1 MVNIAGGCCLND
13 IYGLKC
19 CIMYVKVEFCIAG
32 GPRMAEKPMY
42 FDTVKELIMYTSDLY
57 KNDVAFRVKVKPGK
71 TPEYKDYTYKD
82 FIENV
87 NAVGTAYYDSGFKG
101 GRIAIIGRNQYNWV
115 VAHMACLFG
124 GIVSV
129 PIDKELP
136 IGEMED
142 SLIRAEVDA
151 VVFDVKNKEF
161 IEQIRANGRT
171 GIREF
176 ICMNEKSDEYRSI
189 DDLIESGR
197 ALIAGGRTDFIDY
210 KPAGE
215 SMAIL
220 LFTSGTTS
228 KSKAVMLSNK
238 GIACNVADLLV
249 FEVFDEHS
257 TNIAFLPFHH
267 ILGSTGLLFA
277 IADGMRTVF
286 SDGIRYI
293 KQNLTEYGVTFFLG
307 VPALIDKMYESV
319 EKGVE
324 KQGKTKTVE
333 RAKKLANFLLFFHID
348 IRRKLFKD
356 IIAQMGGQLK
366 YIISGGAPLS
376 PAVSKGFTD
385 LGIEIYQGYGLT
397 ETSPVLAAEN
407 KGHIRAGSIGRPL
420 PAVQVEFKDK
430 DEDGMGELCAKAP
443 NVMIGYYNNE
453 ELTKEVIVDGW
464 FHTGDLGYMD
474 KDGYI
479 FLTGR
484 KKDMIVLKNGKKA
497 FPEEIE
503 ILLNKIPGVLDSF
516 VFGEPIDG
524 DWTDLRI
531 AVQIQYSKK
540 DLTDL
545 HGELSDDKIR
555 DIIWEQ
561 IKEINQ
567 TIPHYKRVTD
577 LYLTE
582 EPFIKTTS
590 LKIKRKEQLARV
602 LDQK

>member
-1 MVNIAGGCCLND
+1 MEQP
-13 IYGLKC
+13 K
-19 CIMYVKVEFCIAG
+19 
-32 GPRMAEKPMY
+32 Y
-42 FDTVKELIMYTSDLY
+42 FDTIKELILDTSASY
-57 KNDVAFRVKVKPGK
+57 KDDVAFRVKTKAGK
-71 TPEYKDYTYKD
+71 NPEYKDYTYSD
-82 FIENV
+82 FIENI
-87 NAVGTAYYDSGFKG
+87 NAVGTAFYESGFKG
-101 GRIAIIGRNQYNWV
+101 GRIAMIGRNQYYWV
-115 VAHMACLFG
+115 VPHLACLFG

-136 IGEMED
+136 LGEMED
-142 SLIRAEVDA
+142 SLVRAEVDA
-151 VVFDVKNKEF
+151 VVFDVKYK
-161 IEQIRANGRT
+161 EQIERIKADGKT
-171 GIREF
+171 KIREF
-176 ICMNEKSDEYRSI
+176 ICMNEKSEDYRCVE
-189 DDLIESGR
+189 DLIASGR
-197 ALIAGGRTDFIDY
+197 ELIGAGKRDFIDY
-210 KPAGE
+210 MPKGE
-215 SMAIL
+215 DMAIL

-319 EKGVE
+319 EKGIE

-407 KGHIRAGSIGRPL
+407 KGHIKAGSIGRPL

-443 NVMIGYYNNE
+443 NVMIGYYKNE
-453 ELTKEVIVDGW
+453 ELTNEVIKDGW

-516 VFGEPIDG
+516 VFGEPING

-531 AVQIQYSKK
+531 AVQIQYSMKE
-540 DLTDL
+540 LSEI
-545 HGELSDDKIR
+545 HGELTSEKVR
-555 DIIWEQ
+555 EVIWEQ

-602 LDQK
+602 MKENGIS

>member
-1 MVNIAGGCCLND
+1 METPVYYDSI
-13 IYGLKC
+13 
-19 CIMYVKVEFCIAG
+19 
-32 GPRMAEKPMY
+32 
-42 FDTVKELIMYTSDLY
+42 KELITATSTQY
-57 KNDVAFRVKVKPGK
+57 KDDIAFRVKIKPGK
-71 TPEYKDYTYKD
+71 EPEYKDYTYAD

-87 NAVGTAYYDSGFKG
+87 NAVGASFYNRGFKG
-101 GRIAIIGRNQYNWV
+101 GRIAIIGRNQYYWV

-142 SLIRAEVDA
+142 SLVRAEVDA
-151 VVFDVKNKEF
+151 VVFDVKNKEQ
-161 IEQIRANGRT
+161 IEQIKANGRT
-171 GIREF
+171 KIREF
-176 ICMNEKSDEYRSI
+176 ICMNEKSEDFICVE
-189 DDLIESGR
+189 DLITEGR
-197 ALIAGGRTDFIDY
+197 GLSAVVKQEFIDF
-210 KPAGE
+210 KPSPE

-257 TNIAFLPFHH
+257 TNICFLPFHH

-277 IADGMRTVF
+277 LADGMRNVF

-293 KQNLTEYGVTFFLG
+293 KQNLSEYGVTFFLG
-307 VPALIDKMYESV
+307 VPALIDKMYETV
-319 EKGVE
+319 EKGIE

-333 RAKKLANFLLFFHID
+333 RAKKLAKFLLFFHID
-348 IRRKLFKD
+348 IRRKLFKE

-420 PAVQVEFKDK
+420 PAVQVEFRDK

-443 NVMIGYYNNE
+443 NVMLGYYNNE
-453 ELTKEVIVDGW
+453 ELTNEVIEDGW

-503 ILLNKIPGVLDSF
+503 ILLNKIPGVMDSF

-531 AVQIQYSKK
+531 AVQVQYSAKEIK
-540 DLTDL
+540 
-545 HGELSDDKIR
+545 ELYGADTQ
-555 DIIWEQ
+555 EQ
-561 IKEINQ
+561 IHDALWKKIKEVNQ

-590 LKIKRKEQLARV
+590 LKIKRKEQIKRV
-602 LDQK
+602 LDIN

>member
-1 MVNIAGGCCLND
+1 MEEPKYYDSI
-13 IYGLKC
+13 
-19 CIMYVKVEFCIAG
+19 
-32 GPRMAEKPMY
+32 
-42 FDTVKELIMYTSDLY
+42 KELITATSTIY
-57 KNDVAFRVKVKPGK
+57 KNDTAFRVKVKPGK
-71 TPEYKDYTYKD
+71 EPEYKDYTYAD
-82 FIENV
+82 FMENV
-87 NAVGTAYYDSGFKG
+87 NALGASYYSRGFKG
-101 GRIAIIGRNQYNWV
+101 GRIAIIGRNQYYWV
-115 VAHMACLFG
+115 TAHMACLFG

-136 IGEMED
+136 LGEMED

-151 VVFDVKNKEF
+151 VVFDVKNKEQ
-161 IEQIRANGRT
+161 IDQIRANGRT
-171 GIREF
+171 RIREY
-176 ICMNEKSDEYRSI
+176 ICMNDHLEGCLNVEDLIVEGRTLSDEI
-189 DDLIESGR
+189 KQE
-197 ALIAGGRTDFIDY
+197 FIDF
-210 KPAGE
+210 KPAPE

-228 KSKAVMLSNK
+228 KSKAVMLSNR

-257 TNIAFLPFHH
+257 TNICFLPFHH

-277 IADGMRTVF
+277 LADGMRNVF

-293 KQNLTEYGVTFFLG
+293 KQNLSEYGVTFFLG
-307 VPALIDKMYESV
+307 VPALIDKMYETV

-333 RAKKLANFLLFFHID
+333 RAKKLARFLLFFGID
-348 IRRKLFKD
+348 IRRKLFKE
-356 IIAQMGGQLK
+356 IIGQMGGQLK

-376 PAVSKGFTD
+376 ARVSQGFTD

-420 PAVQVEFKDK
+420 PAVKIEFMDK

-443 NVMIGYYNNE
+443 NVMLGYYNNE
-453 ELTKEVIVDGW
+453 ELTKDVIRDGW

-503 ILLNKIPGVLDSF
+503 LLMNKIPGVADSF

-531 AVQIQYSKK
+531 ALQVQYSAKEIEEVYGV
-540 DLTDL
+540 DTPDR
-545 HGELSDDKIR
+545 IR
-555 DIIWEQ
+555 DVLWEK
-561 IKEINQ
+561 IKEVNQ

-590 LKIKRKEQLARV
+590 LKIKRKAQLKRV
-602 LDQK
+602 LGE

>member
-1 MVNIAGGCCLND
+1 MS
-13 IYGLKC
+13 
-19 CIMYVKVEFCIAG
+19 
-32 GPRMAEKPMY
+32 EKALAPVY
-42 FDTVKELIMYTSDLY
+42 YDSIKEIISASADKY
-57 KNDVAFRVKVKPGK
+57 KNDVAFRVKTKQGK
-71 TPEYKDYTYKD
+71 DPEYKDYTYAD

-87 NAVGTAYYDSGFKG
+87 NACGTALYESGFKG
-101 GRIAIIGRNQYNWV
+101 GRIAIIGRNQYHWV

-136 IGEMED
+136 LGEMED
-142 SLIRAEVDA
+142 SLIRAEADA
-151 VVFDVKNKEF
+151 VVFDVKNKEQ
-161 IEQIRANGRT
+161 IEQIKANGRT
-171 GIREF
+171 KIREF
-176 ICMNEKSDEYRSI
+176 ILMNEKSDEYRCVE
-189 DDLIESGR
+189 DLIASGR
-197 ALIAGGRTDFIDY
+197 KLVADGKREFIDF
-210 KPAGE
+210 KPAPE

-267 ILGSTGLLFA
+267 ILGSTGMLFVL
-277 IADGMRTVF
+277 ADGMRTVF

-307 VPALIDKMYESV
+307 VPALIDKMYETV
-319 EKGVE
+319 VKGIE

-333 RAKKLANFLLFFHID
+333 NAKKLAKFLLFFHID
-348 IRRKLFKD
+348 IRRKLFKE

-376 PAVSKGFTD
+376 PEVAQGFTD

-443 NVMIGYYNNE
+443 NVMLGYYKNE
-453 ELTKEVIVDGW
+453 ELTNEVIVDGW

-503 ILLNKIPGVLDSF
+503 ILLNKIPGVMDSF

-531 AVQIQYSKK
+531 AVQIQYSAKEIA
-540 DLTDL
+540 
-545 HGELSDDKIR
+545 ELYKVETPDEIR
-555 DIIWEQ
+555 DVIWEK
-561 IKEINQ
+561 IKDVNQ

-590 LKIKRKEQLARV
+590 LKIKRKEQIKKV
-602 LDQK
+602 LDI

>member
-1 MVNIAGGCCLND
+1 MS
-13 IYGLKC
+13 
-19 CIMYVKVEFCIAG
+19 
-32 GPRMAEKPMY
+32 EKALAPVY
-42 FDTVKELIMYTSDLY
+42 YDSIKEIISASADKY
-57 KNDVAFRVKVKPGK
+57 KNDVAFRVKTKQGK
-71 TPEYKDYTYKD
+71 DPEYKDYTYAD

-87 NAVGTAYYDSGFKG
+87 NACGTALYESGFKG
-101 GRIAIIGRNQYNWV
+101 GRIAIIGRNQYHWV

-136 IGEMED
+136 LGEMED
-142 SLIRAEVDA
+142 SLIRAEADA
-151 VVFDVKNKEF
+151 VVFDVKNKEQ
-161 IEQIRANGRT
+161 IEQIKANGRT
-171 GIREF
+171 KIREF
-176 ICMNEKSDEYRSI
+176 ILMNEKSDEYRCVE
-189 DDLIESGR
+189 DLIASGR
-197 ALIAGGRTDFIDY
+197 KLVADGKREFIDF
-210 KPAGE
+210 KPAPE

-238 GIACNVADLLV
+238 GIACNVADLLA

-267 ILGSTGLLFA
+267 ILGSTGMLFVL
-277 IADGMRTVF
+277 ADGMRTVF

-307 VPALIDKMYESV
+307 VPALIDKMYETV
-319 EKGVE
+319 VKGID

-333 RAKKLANFLLFFHID
+333 NAKKLAKFLLFFHID
-348 IRRKLFKD
+348 IRRKLFKE

-376 PAVSKGFTD
+376 PEVAQGFTD

-443 NVMIGYYNNE
+443 NVMLGYYKNE
-453 ELTKEVIVDGW
+453 ELTNEVIVDGW

-503 ILLNKIPGVLDSF
+503 ILLNKIPGVMDSF

-531 AVQIQYSKK
+531 AVQIQYSAKEIA
-540 DLTDL
+540 
-545 HGELSDDKIR
+545 ELYKVETPDEIR
-555 DIIWEQ
+555 DVIWEK
-561 IKEINQ
+561 IKDVNQ

-590 LKIKRKEQLARV
+590 LKIKRKEQIKKV
-602 LDQK
+602 LDI

>member
-1 MVNIAGGCCLND
+1 MEEPRY
-13 IYGLKC
+13 YG
-19 CIMYVKVEFCIAG
+19 
-32 GPRMAEKPMY
+32 
-42 FDTVKELIMYTSDLY
+42 TVKELITATSEIY
-57 KNDVAFRVKVKPGK
+57 KDDVAFRVKIKQGK
-71 TPEYKDYTYKD
+71 DPEYIDHTYKD

-87 NAVGTAYYDSGFKG
+87 NSLGANLYDSGFKG
-101 GRIAIIGRNQYNWV
+101 GRIAIIGRNQYYWV
-115 VAHMACLFG
+115 VTHLACLFG

-136 IGEMED
+136 LGEMED
-142 SLIRAEVDA
+142 SLIRAGVDA
-151 VVFDVKNKEF
+151 VVFDVKNKEQ
-161 IEQIRANGRT
+161 IEQIKANGKT
-171 GIREF
+171 NIREF
-176 ICMNEKSDEYRSI
+176 ICMNDKSDEYRC
-189 DDLIESGR
+189 IEDMVAAGR
-197 ALIAGGRTDFIDY
+197 ELPESVRQEFIDFM
-210 KPAGE
+210 PSPEA
-215 SMAIL
+215 MAIL

-228 KSKAVMLSNK
+228 KSKAVMLSNR
-238 GIACNVADLLV
+238 GLACNVSDLLV

-267 ILGSTGLLFA
+267 ILGSTGMLFA
-277 IADGMRTVF
+277 LADGMRTVF

-307 VPALIDKMYESV
+307 VPALIDKMYETV
-319 EKGVE
+319 EKGIE
-324 KQGKTKTVE
+324 KQGKTATVE
-333 RAKKLANFLLFFHID
+333 RAKKLANFLLKFGID
-348 IRRKLFKD
+348 IRRKLFKE

-376 PAVSKGFTD
+376 PAVAKGFTD

-420 PAVQVEFKDK
+420 PSVQVEFRDK

-443 NVMIGYYNNE
+443 NVMIGYYEND
-453 ELTKEVIVDGW
+453 ELTAEVLEDGW

-503 ILLNKIPGVLDSF
+503 ILINKIPEVVDSF

-531 AVQIQYSKK
+531 AVQVQYSSKEIQAVHG
-540 DLTDL
+540 DLTEDQ
-545 HGELSDDKIR
+545 IR
-555 DIIWEQ
+555 DLIWEK
-561 IKEINQ
+561 IKDVNQ

-590 LKIKRKEQLARV
+590 LKIKRKEQIKKV
-602 LDQK
+602 LDV

>member
-1 MVNIAGGCCLND
+1 METPVYYDSI
-13 IYGLKC
+13 
-19 CIMYVKVEFCIAG
+19 
-32 GPRMAEKPMY
+32 
-42 FDTVKELIMYTSDLY
+42 KELITATSTQY
-57 KNDVAFRVKVKPGK
+57 KDDIAFRVKIKPGK
-71 TPEYKDYTYKD
+71 EPEYKDYTYAD

-87 NAVGTAYYDSGFKG
+87 NAVGASFYNRGFKG
-101 GRIAIIGRNQYNWV
+101 GRIAIIGRNQYYWV

-142 SLIRAEVDA
+142 SLVRAEVDA
-151 VVFDVKNKEF
+151 VVFDVKNKEQ
-161 IEQIRANGRT
+161 IEQIKANGRT
-171 GIREF
+171 KIREF
-176 ICMNEKSDEYRSI
+176 ICMNEKSEDFICVE
-189 DDLIESGR
+189 DLITEGR
-197 ALIAGGRTDFIDY
+197 GLSAVVKQEFIDF
-210 KPAGE
+210 KPSPE

-257 TNIAFLPFHH
+257 TNICFLPFHH

-277 IADGMRTVF
+277 LADGMRNVF

-293 KQNLTEYGVTFFLG
+293 KQNLSEYGVTFFLG
-307 VPALIDKMYESV
+307 VPALIDKMYETV
-319 EKGVE
+319 EKGIE

-333 RAKKLANFLLFFHID
+333 RAKKLAKFLLFFHID
-348 IRRKLFKD
+348 IRRKLFKE

-420 PAVQVEFKDK
+420 PAVQVEFRDK

-453 ELTKEVIVDGW
+453 ELTNEVIEDGW

-503 ILLNKIPGVLDSF
+503 ILLNKIPGVMDSF

-531 AVQIQYSKK
+531 AVQVQYSAKEIK
-540 DLTDL
+540 
-545 HGELSDDKIR
+545 ELYGADTQ
-555 DIIWEQ
+555 EQ
-561 IKEINQ
+561 IHDALWEKIKEVNQ

-590 LKIKRKEQLARV
+590 LKIKRKEQIKRV
-602 LDQK
+602 LDIN

>member
-1 MVNIAGGCCLND
+1 METPVYYDSI
-13 IYGLKC
+13 
-19 CIMYVKVEFCIAG
+19 
-32 GPRMAEKPMY
+32 
-42 FDTVKELIMYTSDLY
+42 KELITATSTQY
-57 KNDVAFRVKVKPGK
+57 KDDIAFRVKIKPGK
-71 TPEYKDYTYKD
+71 EPEYKDYTYAG

-87 NAVGTAYYDSGFKG
+87 NAVGASYYNRGFKG
-101 GRIAIIGRNQYNWV
+101 GRIAIIGRNQYYWV

-142 SLIRAEVDA
+142 SLVRAEVDA
-151 VVFDVKNKEF
+151 VVFDVKNKEQ
-161 IEQIRANGRT
+161 IEQIKANGRT
-171 GIREF
+171 KIREF
-176 ICMNEKSDEYRSI
+176 ICMNEKSEDFICVE
-189 DDLIESGR
+189 DLITEGR
-197 ALIAGGRTDFIDY
+197 GLSAVVKQEFIDF
-210 KPAGE
+210 KPSPE

-257 TNIAFLPFHH
+257 TNICFLPFHH

-277 IADGMRTVF
+277 LADGMRNVF

-293 KQNLTEYGVTFFLG
+293 KQNLSEYGVTFFLG
-307 VPALIDKMYESV
+307 VPALIDKMYETV
-319 EKGVE
+319 EKGIE

-333 RAKKLANFLLFFHID
+333 RAKKLAKFLLFFHID
-348 IRRKLFKD
+348 IRRKLFKE

-420 PAVQVEFKDK
+420 PAVQVEFRDK

-443 NVMIGYYNNE
+443 NVMLGYYNNE
-453 ELTKEVIVDGW
+453 ELTNEVIEDGW

-503 ILLNKIPGVLDSF
+503 ILLNKIPGVIDSF

-531 AVQIQYSKK
+531 AVQVQYSAKEIK
-540 DLTDL
+540 
-545 HGELSDDKIR
+545 ELYGADTQ
-555 DIIWEQ
+555 EQ
-561 IKEINQ
+561 IHDALWEKIKEVNQ

-590 LKIKRKEQLARV
+590 LKIKRKEQIKRV
-602 LDQK
+602 LVIN

>member
-1 MVNIAGGCCLND
+1 
-13 IYGLKC
+13 
-19 CIMYVKVEFCIAG
+19 
-32 GPRMAEKPMY
+32 MAQDKSI
-42 FDTVKELIMYTSDLY
+42 KEIISASADMY
-57 KNDVAFRVKVKPGK
+57 KNDVAFRVKTKQGK
-71 TPEYKDYTYKD
+71 EPEYKDYTYAD

-87 NAVGTAYYDSGFKG
+87 NACGTALYESGFKG
-101 GRIAIIGRNQYNWV
+101 GRIAIIGRNQYHWV

-136 IGEMED
+136 LGEMED
-142 SLIRAEVDA
+142 SLVRAEVDA
-151 VVFDVKNKEF
+151 VVFDVKNKEQ
-161 IEQIRANGRT
+161 IEQIKANGRT
-171 GIREF
+171 KIREF
-176 ICMNEKSDEYRSI
+176 IQMNDSSEEYRTVE
-189 DDLIESGR
+189 DLIATGRELAASGKR
-197 ALIAGGRTDFIDY
+197 EFIDFT
-210 KPAGE
+210 PSPD

-238 GIACNVADLLV
+238 GIACNVEDLLE

-307 VPALIDKMYESV
+307 VPALIDKMYETV
-319 EKGVE
+319 VRGIE

-333 RAKKLANFLLFFHID
+333 NAKKLARFLLFFHID
-348 IRRKLFKD
+348 IRRKLFKE

-376 PAVSKGFTD
+376 PEVAQGFTD

-420 PAVQVEFKDK
+420 PSVQVEFKDK

-443 NVMIGYYNNE
+443 NVMIGYYKNQ
-453 ELTKEVIVDGW
+453 ELTDEVIVDGW

-531 AVQIQYSKK
+531 AVQIQYSKNEIA
-540 DLTDL
+540 
-545 HGELSDDKIR
+545 ELYKAETEDEIR
-555 DIIWEQ
+555 DVIWEK
-561 IKEINQ
+561 IKDVNQ

-590 LKIKRKEQLARV
+590 LKIKRKEQIKKV
-602 LDQK
+602 LDI

>member
-1 MVNIAGGCCLND
+1 MEEAKYYDSI
-13 IYGLKC
+13 
-19 CIMYVKVEFCIAG
+19 
-32 GPRMAEKPMY
+32 
-42 FDTVKELIMYTSDLY
+42 KELITATSARY
-57 KNDVAFRVKVKPGK
+57 KDDIAFRVKIKPGK
-71 TPEYKDYTYKD
+71 EPEYKDYTYAD
-82 FIENV
+82 FMENV
-87 NAVGTAYYDSGFKG
+87 NALGASYYSRGFKG
-101 GRIAIIGRNQYNWV
+101 GRIAVVGRNQYYWV

-136 IGEMED
+136 LGEMED
-142 SLIRAEVDA
+142 SLVRAGVDA
-151 VVFDVKNKEF
+151 VVFDVKNKEQ
-161 IEQIRANGRT
+161 IDQIRANGRT
-171 GIREF
+171 NIREY
-176 ICMNEKSDEYRSI
+176 ICMNDRPEGCLNVE
-189 DDLIESGR
+189 DLIEEGR
-197 ALIAGGRTDFIDY
+197 ALDAQVKEEFISF
-210 KPAGE
+210 KPAPE

-228 KSKAVMLSNK
+228 KSKAVMLSNR
-238 GIACNVADLLV
+238 GVAVNVSDLLV

-257 TNIAFLPFHH
+257 TNICFLPFHH

-277 IADGMRTVF
+277 LADGMRNVF

-307 VPALIDKMYESV
+307 VPALIDKMYETV
-319 EKGVE
+319 ERGIE

-333 RAKKLANFLLFFHID
+333 RAKKLAKFLLFFHID
-348 IRRKLFKD
+348 IRRKLFKE
-356 IIAQMGGQLK
+356 IIGQMGGQLK

-376 PAVSKGFTD
+376 ARVSKGFTD

-420 PAVQVEFKDK
+420 PSVKIEFLDK

-443 NVMIGYYNNE
+443 NVMIGYYNND
-453 ELTKEVIVDGW
+453 ELTAEVLRDGW

-474 KDGYI
+474 SDGYI

-503 ILLNKIPGVLDSF
+503 ILLNKIPGVADSF
-516 VFGEPIDG
+516 VFGEPING

-531 AVQIQYSKK
+531 AVQIQY
-540 DLTDL
+540 TDK
-545 HGELSDDKIR
+545 EIR
-555 DIIWEQ
+555 EIYGDVAPEALRDTIWEQ
-561 IKEINQ
+561 IKQINQ

-577 LYLTE
+577 LYLTQ

-602 LDQK
+602 LEGNDSSVSGKGGIKE

>member
-1 MVNIAGGCCLND
+1 METPKYYDSI
-13 IYGLKC
+13 
-19 CIMYVKVEFCIAG
+19 
-32 GPRMAEKPMY
+32 
-42 FDTVKELIMYTSDLY
+42 KELITATSAQY
-57 KNDVAFRVKVKPGK
+57 KDDIAFRVKIKPGK
-71 TPEYKDYTYKD
+71 EPEYKDYTYAD

-87 NAVGTAYYDSGFKG
+87 NAVGASYYNRGFKG
-101 GRIAIIGRNQYNWV
+101 GRIAIIGRNQYYWV
-115 VAHMACLFG
+115 VAHLACLFG

-136 IGEMED
+136 VGEMED
-142 SLIRAEVDA
+142 SLVRAEVDA
-151 VVFDVKNKEF
+151 VVFDVKNKEQ
-161 IEQIRANGRT
+161 IEQIKANGRT
-171 GIREF
+171 KIREF
-176 ICMNEKSDEYRSI
+176 ICMNEKSEDYVCVE
-189 DDLIESGR
+189 DLVAEGR
-197 ALIAGGRTDFIDY
+197 ELPSEVKQEFIDF
-210 KPAGE
+210 KPTPE

-257 TNIAFLPFHH
+257 TNICFLPFHH

-277 IADGMRTVF
+277 LADGMRNVF

-307 VPALIDKMYESV
+307 VPALIDKMYETV
-319 EKGVE
+319 EKGIE

-333 RAKKLANFLLFFHID
+333 SAKKLANFLLKFHID

-356 IIAQMGGQLK
+356 VITQMGGQLK

-420 PAVQVEFKDK
+420 PAVQVEFRDK

-443 NVMIGYYNNE
+443 NVMLGYYNND
-453 ELTKEVIVDGW
+453 ELTKEVIEDGW

-503 ILLNKIPGVLDSF
+503 ILLNKIPGVMDSF

-531 AVQIQYSKK
+531 AVQVQYSAKEIE
-540 DLTDL
+540 
-545 HGELSDDKIR
+545 ELYGVNTPEGIR
-555 DIIWEQ
+555 DSIWEK
-561 IKEINQ
+561 IKEVNQ

-582 EPFIKTTS
+582 EPFIKTSS
-590 LKIKRKEQLARV
+590 LKIKRKEQLAKV
-602 LDQK
+602 LEKTT

>member
-1 MVNIAGGCCLND
+1 MEEPKYYDSI
-13 IYGLKC
+13 
-19 CIMYVKVEFCIAG
+19 
-32 GPRMAEKPMY
+32 
-42 FDTVKELIMYTSDLY
+42 KELITATSTIY
-57 KNDVAFRVKVKPGK
+57 KNDTAFRVKVKPGK
-71 TPEYKDYTYKD
+71 EPEYKDYTYAD
-82 FIENV
+82 FMENV
-87 NAVGTAYYDSGFKG
+87 NALGASYYSRGFKG
-101 GRIAIIGRNQYNWV
+101 GRIAIIGRNQYYWV
-115 VAHMACLFG
+115 TAHMACLFG

-136 IGEMED
+136 LGEMED

-151 VVFDVKNKEF
+151 VVFDVKNKEQ
-161 IEQIRANGRT
+161 IDQIRANGRT
-171 GIREF
+171 RIREY
-176 ICMNEKSDEYRSI
+176 ICMNDHLEGCLNVEDLIVEGRTLSDEI
-189 DDLIESGR
+189 KQE
-197 ALIAGGRTDFIDY
+197 FIDF
-210 KPAGE
+210 KPAPE

-228 KSKAVMLSNK
+228 KSKAVMLSNR

-257 TNIAFLPFHH
+257 TNICFLPFHH

-277 IADGMRTVF
+277 LADGMRNVF

-293 KQNLTEYGVTFFLG
+293 KQNLSEYGVTFFLG
-307 VPALIDKMYESV
+307 VPALIDKMYETV

-333 RAKKLANFLLFFHID
+333 RAKKLARFLLFFGID
-348 IRRKLFKD
+348 IRRKLFKE
-356 IIAQMGGQLK
+356 IIGQMGGQLK

-376 PAVSKGFTD
+376 ARVSQGFTD

-420 PAVQVEFKDK
+420 PAVKIEFMDK

-443 NVMIGYYNNE
+443 NVMLGYYNNE
-453 ELTKEVIVDGW
+453 ELTKDVIRDGW

-503 ILLNKIPGVLDSF
+503 LLMNKIPGVADSF

-531 AVQIQYSKK
+531 ALQVQYSAKEIEEVYGV
-540 DLTDL
+540 DTPDR
-545 HGELSDDKIR
+545 IR
-555 DIIWEQ
+555 DVLWEK
-561 IKEINQ
+561 IKEVNQ

-590 LKIKRKEQLARV
+590 LKIKRKEQLKRV
-602 LDQK
+602 LG

>member
-1 MVNIAGGCCLND
+1 
-13 IYGLKC
+13 
-19 CIMYVKVEFCIAG
+19 
-32 GPRMAEKPMY
+32 MAEKPVY
-42 FDTVKELIMYTSDLY
+42 YDSIKELILASAKKYND
-57 KNDVAFRVKVKPGK
+57 DVAFRVKIKPGK
-71 TPEYKDYTYKD
+71 TPEYKDYTYAD

-87 NAVGTAYYDSGFKG
+87 NAVGTALYESGFKG
-101 GRIAIIGRNQYNWV
+101 GRIAIIGRNQYYWV
-115 VAHMACLFG
+115 VPHMACLFG

-136 IGEMED
+136 LGEMED
-142 SLIRAEVDA
+142 SLIRAGADA
-151 VVFDVKNKEF
+151 VIFDVKNKEQ
-161 IEQIRANGRT
+161 IDQIRANGRT
-171 GIREF
+171 KIREF
-176 ICMNEKSDEYRSI
+176 ICMNEKYDGLRTVE
-189 DDLIESGR
+189 DLIEEGR
-197 ALIAGGRTDFIDY
+197 ALVASGKKEFIDY
-210 KPAGE
+210 KPAAE

-228 KSKAVMLSNK
+228 KSKAVMLSNR

-257 TNIAFLPFHH
+257 TNICFLPFHH

-277 IADGMRTVF
+277 IADGMRNVF

-333 RAKKLANFLLFFHID
+333 RAKKLANFLLLFHID

-420 PAVQVEFKDK
+420 PAVEVDFKDK

-443 NVMIGYYNNE
+443 NVMIGYYNND
-453 ELTKEVIVDGW
+453 ELTNEVIVDGW

-531 AVQIQYSKK
+531 AVQVQYSAKEIQEIYGA
-540 DLTDL
+540 DTPDGIRNALW
-545 HGELSDDKIR
+545 DKI
-555 DIIWEQ
+555 
-561 IKEINQ
+561 KEVNQ

-590 LKIKRKEQLARV
+590 LKIKRKEQLKRV
-602 LDQK
+602 LG

>member
-1 MVNIAGGCCLND
+1 MEQPK
-13 IYGLKC
+13 Y
-19 CIMYVKVEFCIAG
+19 Y
-32 GPRMAEKPMY
+32 
-42 FDTVKELIMYTSDLY
+42 DTVKELITATSEIYRD
-57 KNDVAFRVKVKPGK
+57 DVAFRVKIKQGK
-71 TPEYKDYTYKD
+71 DPEYVDHTYAD

-87 NAVGTAYYDSGFKG
+87 DSLGANLYDSGFKG
-101 GRIAIIGRNQYNWV
+101 GRIAIIGRNQYYWV
-115 VAHMACLFG
+115 VTHLACLFG

-136 IGEMED
+136 LGEMED
-142 SLIRAEVDA
+142 SLIRAGVDA
-151 VVFDVKNKEF
+151 VVFDVKNKEQ
-161 IEQIRANGRT
+161 IEQIKANGKT
-171 GIREF
+171 KIREF
-176 ICMNEKSDEYRSI
+176 ICMNDKSEEYRN
-189 DDLIESGR
+189 IEDMVATGR
-197 ALIAGGRTDFIDY
+197 ELPESVRSEFKEF
-210 KPAGE
+210 KPSPEA
-215 SMAIL
+215 MAIL

-228 KSKAVMLSNK
+228 KSKAVMLSNR
-238 GIACNVADLLV
+238 GLACNVSDLLV

-267 ILGSTGLLFA
+267 ILGSTGMLFA
-277 IADGMRTVF
+277 LADGMRTVF

-307 VPALIDKMYESV
+307 VPALIDKMYETV
-319 EKGVE
+319 EKGIE
-324 KQGKTKTVE
+324 KQGKTATVE
-333 RAKKLANFLLFFHID
+333 RAKKLANFLLKFGID
-348 IRRKLFKD
+348 IRRKLFKE

-376 PAVSKGFTD
+376 ATVAKGFTD

-420 PAVQVEFKDK
+420 PSVQVEFRDK

-443 NVMIGYYNNE
+443 NVMIGYYENE
-453 ELTKEVIVDGW
+453 ELTSEVLEDGW

-503 ILLNKIPGVLDSF
+503 ILINKIPEVQDSF

-531 AVQIQYSKK
+531 AVQVQYSAKEIEVV
-540 DLTDL
+540 
-545 HGELSDDKIR
+545 HGAMDEDKIR
-555 DIIWEQ
+555 DLIWEK
-561 IKEINQ
+561 IKDVNQ

-582 EPFIKTTS
+582 EPFVKTTS
-590 LKIKRKEQLARV
+590 LKIKRKEQIKKV
-602 LDQK
+602 LDV

>member
-1 MVNIAGGCCLND
+1 MEQPKYYDSI
-13 IYGLKC
+13 
-19 CIMYVKVEFCIAG
+19 
-32 GPRMAEKPMY
+32 
-42 FDTVKELIMYTSDLY
+42 KELITATSTQY
-57 KNDVAFRVKVKPGK
+57 KDDVAFRVKIKPGK
-71 TPEYKDYTYKD
+71 DPEYKDYTYAD
-82 FIENV
+82 FIANV
-87 NAVGTAYYDSGFKG
+87 NALGASYYARGFRG
-101 GRIAIIGRNQYNWV
+101 GRIAVVGRNQYYWV
-115 VAHMACLFG
+115 VSHMACLFG

-136 IGEMED
+136 VGEMED

-151 VVFDVKNKEF
+151 IVFDVKNKEQ
-161 IEQIRANGRT
+161 IDQIRANGRT
-171 GIREF
+171 KIREF
-176 ICMNEKSDEYRSI
+176 ILMNDRADGCSCVE
-189 DDLIESGR
+189 DLIAEGR
-197 ALIAGGRTDFIDY
+197 ELPEDIKKEFTDFR
-210 KPAGE
+210 PAPE

-267 ILGSTGLLFA
+267 ILGSTGMLFA
-277 IADGMRTVF
+277 LADGMRTVF
-286 SDGIRYI
+286 PDGIRYI

-333 RAKKLANFLLFFHID
+333 RAKKLAKFLLFFHID

-376 PAVSKGFTD
+376 ARVSQGFTD

-407 KGHIRAGSIGRPL
+407 KGHIRPGSIGRPL
-420 PAVQVEFKDK
+420 PAVQVEFMDK

-443 NVMIGYYNNE
+443 NVMIGYYKNE
-453 ELTKEVIVDGW
+453 ELTSEVIRDGW

-531 AVQIQYSKK
+531 AVQIQYSLKELTEIHG
-540 DLTDL
+540 DLTPD
-545 HGELSDDKIR
+545 GIR
-555 DIIWEQ
+555 DVIWEQ
-561 IKEINQ
+561 IKQINQ

-590 LKIKRKEQLARV
+590 LKIKRKEQLAKV
-602 LDQK
+602 LGTSK

>member
-1 MVNIAGGCCLND
+1 METPVYYDSI
-13 IYGLKC
+13 
-19 CIMYVKVEFCIAG
+19 
-32 GPRMAEKPMY
+32 
-42 FDTVKELIMYTSDLY
+42 KELITATSTQY
-57 KNDVAFRVKVKPGK
+57 KDDIAFRVKIKPGK
-71 TPEYKDYTYKD
+71 EPEYKDYTYAD

-87 NAVGTAYYDSGFKG
+87 NAVGTSYYNRGFKG
-101 GRIAIIGRNQYNWV
+101 GRIAIIGRNQYYWV

-142 SLIRAEVDA
+142 SLVRAEVDA
-151 VVFDVKNKEF
+151 VVFDVKNKEQ
-161 IEQIRANGRT
+161 IEQIKANGRT
-171 GIREF
+171 KIREF
-176 ICMNEKSDEYRSI
+176 ICMNEKSEDFICVE
-189 DDLIESGR
+189 DLITEGR
-197 ALIAGGRTDFIDY
+197 GLSAVVKQEFIDF
-210 KPAGE
+210 KPSPE

-257 TNIAFLPFHH
+257 TNICFLPFHH

-277 IADGMRTVF
+277 LADGMRNVF

-293 KQNLTEYGVTFFLG
+293 KQNLSEYGVTFFLG
-307 VPALIDKMYESV
+307 VPALIDKMYETV
-319 EKGVE
+319 EKGIE

-333 RAKKLANFLLFFHID
+333 RAKKLAKFLLFFHID
-348 IRRKLFKD
+348 IRRKLFKE

-420 PAVQVEFKDK
+420 PAVQVEFRDK

-453 ELTKEVIVDGW
+453 ELTNEVIEDGW

-503 ILLNKIPGVLDSF
+503 ILLNKIPGVMDSF

-531 AVQIQYSKK
+531 AVQVQYSAKEIK
-540 DLTDL
+540 
-545 HGELSDDKIR
+545 ELYGADTQ
-555 DIIWEQ
+555 EQ
-561 IKEINQ
+561 IHDALWEKIKEVNQ

-590 LKIKRKEQLARV
+590 LKIKRKEQIKRV
-602 LDQK
+602 LDIN

>member
-1 MVNIAGGCCLND
+1 MEEPRY
-13 IYGLKC
+13 YG
-19 CIMYVKVEFCIAG
+19 
-32 GPRMAEKPMY
+32 
-42 FDTVKELIMYTSDLY
+42 TVKELITATSETY
-57 KNDVAFRVKVKPGK
+57 KDDVAFRVKIKQGK
-71 TPEYKDYTYKD
+71 DPEYIDHTYKD

-87 NAVGTAYYDSGFKG
+87 NSLGANLYDSGFKG
-101 GRIAIIGRNQYNWV
+101 GRIAIIGRNQYYWV
-115 VAHMACLFG
+115 VTHLACLFG

-136 IGEMED
+136 LGEMED
-142 SLIRAEVDA
+142 SLIRAGADA
-151 VVFDVKNKEF
+151 VVFDVKNKEQ
-161 IEQIRANGRT
+161 IEQIKANGKT
-171 GIREF
+171 NIREF
-176 ICMNEKSDEYRSI
+176 ICMNDKSEEYRN
-189 DDLIESGR
+189 IEDMV
-197 ALIAGGRTDFIDY
+197 IAGRELPESVRQEFIDFM
-210 KPAGE
+210 PSPEA
-215 SMAIL
+215 MAIL

-238 GIACNVADLLV
+238 GLACNVSDLLV

-267 ILGSTGLLFA
+267 ILGSTGMLFA
-277 IADGMRTVF
+277 LADGMRTVF

-307 VPALIDKMYESV
+307 VPALIDKMYETV

-333 RAKKLANFLLFFHID
+333 RAKKLANFLLKFGID
-348 IRRKLFKD
+348 IRRKLFKE

-376 PAVSKGFTD
+376 ATVAQGFTD

-420 PAVQVEFKDK
+420 PSVQVEFRDK

-443 NVMIGYYNNE
+443 NVMIGYYEND
-453 ELTKEVIVDGW
+453 ELTAEVLEDGW

-503 ILLNKIPGVLDSF
+503 ILLNKIPEIQDSF

-531 AVQIQYSKK
+531 AVQVQYSAKELESSHGA
-540 DLTDL
+540 LTEDQ
-545 HGELSDDKIR
+545 IR
-555 DIIWEQ
+555 DLIWEK
-561 IKEINQ
+561 IKDVNQ

-590 LKIKRKEQLARV
+590 LKIKRKEQIKKV
-602 LDQK
+602 LEL

>member
-1 MVNIAGGCCLND
+1 METPVYYDSI
-13 IYGLKC
+13 
-19 CIMYVKVEFCIAG
+19 
-32 GPRMAEKPMY
+32 
-42 FDTVKELIMYTSDLY
+42 KELITATSTQY
-57 KNDVAFRVKVKPGK
+57 KDDIAFRVKIKPGK
-71 TPEYKDYTYKD
+71 EPEYKDYTYAD

-87 NAVGTAYYDSGFKG
+87 NAVGASYYNRGFKG
-101 GRIAIIGRNQYNWV
+101 GRIAIIGRNQYYWV

-136 IGEMED
+136 IGEMEN
-142 SLIRAEVDA
+142 SLVRAEVDA
-151 VVFDVKNKEF
+151 VVFDVKNKEQ
-161 IEQIRANGRT
+161 IEQIKANGRT
-171 GIREF
+171 KIREF
-176 ICMNEKSDEYRSI
+176 ICMNEKSEDFICVE
-189 DDLIESGR
+189 DLITEGR
-197 ALIAGGRTDFIDY
+197 GLSAVVKQEFIDF
-210 KPAGE
+210 KPSPE

-257 TNIAFLPFHH
+257 TNICFLPFHH

-277 IADGMRTVF
+277 LADGMRNVF

-293 KQNLTEYGVTFFLG
+293 KQNLSEYGVTFFLG
-307 VPALIDKMYESV
+307 VPALIDKMYETV
-319 EKGVE
+319 EKGIE

-333 RAKKLANFLLFFHID
+333 RAKKLAKFLLFFHID
-348 IRRKLFKD
+348 IRRKLFKE

-420 PAVQVEFKDK
+420 PAVQVEFRDK

-443 NVMIGYYNNE
+443 NVMLGYYNNE
-453 ELTKEVIVDGW
+453 ELTNEVIEDGW

-503 ILLNKIPGVLDSF
+503 ILLNKIPGVMDSF

-531 AVQIQYSKK
+531 AVQVQYSAKEIK
-540 DLTDL
+540 
-545 HGELSDDKIR
+545 ELYGADTQ
-555 DIIWEQ
+555 EQ
-561 IKEINQ
+561 IHDALWEKIKEVNQ

-590 LKIKRKEQLARV
+590 LKIKRKEQIKRV
-602 LDQK
+602 LDIN

>member
-1 MVNIAGGCCLND
+1 MS
-13 IYGLKC
+13 
-19 CIMYVKVEFCIAG
+19 
-32 GPRMAEKPMY
+32 EKALAPVY
-42 FDTVKELIMYTSDLY
+42 YDSIKEIISASADKY
-57 KNDVAFRVKVKPGK
+57 KNDVAFRVKTKQGK
-71 TPEYKDYTYKD
+71 DPEYKDYTYAD

-87 NAVGTAYYDSGFKG
+87 NACGTALYESGFKG
-101 GRIAIIGRNQYNWV
+101 GRIAIIGRNQYHWV

-136 IGEMED
+136 LGEMED
-142 SLIRAEVDA
+142 SLIRAEADV
-151 VVFDVKNKEF
+151 VVFDVKNKEQ
-161 IEQIRANGRT
+161 IEQIKANGRT
-171 GIREF
+171 KIREF
-176 ICMNEKSDEYRSI
+176 ILMNEKSDEYRCVE
-189 DDLIESGR
+189 DLIASGR
-197 ALIAGGRTDFIDY
+197 KLVADGKREFIDF
-210 KPAGE
+210 KPAPE

-238 GIACNVADLLV
+238 GIACNVADLLA

-267 ILGSTGLLFA
+267 ILGSTGMLFVL
-277 IADGMRTVF
+277 ADGMRTVF

-307 VPALIDKMYESV
+307 VPALIDKMYETV
-319 EKGVE
+319 VKGID

-333 RAKKLANFLLFFHID
+333 NAKKLAKFLLFFHID
-348 IRRKLFKD
+348 IRRKLFKE

-376 PAVSKGFTD
+376 PEVAQGFTD

-443 NVMIGYYNNE
+443 NVMLGYYKNE
-453 ELTKEVIVDGW
+453 ELTNEVIVDGW

-503 ILLNKIPGVLDSF
+503 ILINKIPGVMDSF

-531 AVQIQYSKK
+531 AVQIQYSAKEIA
-540 DLTDL
+540 
-545 HGELSDDKIR
+545 ELYKVETPDEIR
-555 DIIWEQ
+555 DVIWEK
-561 IKEINQ
+561 IKDVNQ

-590 LKIKRKEQLARV
+590 LKIKRKEQIKKV
-602 LDQK
+602 LDI

>member
-1 MVNIAGGCCLND
+1 MPEEP
-13 IYGLKC
+13 K
-19 CIMYVKVEFCIAG
+19 
-32 GPRMAEKPMY
+32 Y
-42 FDTVKELIMYTSDLY
+42 FETIKELILYTSNMY
-57 KNDVAFRVKVKPGK
+57 KDDVAFRVKTKPGK
-71 TPEYKDYTYKD
+71 APEYKDYTYAD
-82 FIENV
+82 FMENV
-87 NAVGTAYYDSGFKG
+87 NAVGTALYDSGFKG
-101 GRIAIIGRNQYNWV
+101 GRIAIIGRNQYYWV
-115 VAHMACLFG
+115 VPHLACLFG

-136 IGEMED
+136 LGEMED

-151 VVFDVKNKEF
+151 VIFDVKNKEQ
-161 IEQIRANGRT
+161 IEQIKTNGRT
-171 GIREF
+171 KIREF
-176 ICMNEKSDEYRSI
+176 ICMNAKSEDYRSVE
-189 DDLIESGR
+189 DLINKGR
-197 ALIAGGRTDFIDY
+197 DLIAGGNKEFIDF
-210 KPAGE
+210 KPTPE

-228 KSKAVMLSNK
+228 KSKAVMLSNR
-238 GIACNVADLLV
+238 GIACNVCDLLV
-249 FEVFDEHS
+249 YEVFDEHS
-257 TNIAFLPFHH
+257 TNIAFLPLHH

-307 VPALIDKMYESV
+307 VPALIDKMYETI
-319 EKGVE
+319 EKGIE

-356 IIAQMGGQLK
+356 IIAQMGGELK

-407 KGHIRAGSIGRPL
+407 KGHIRAGSIGRPM
-420 PAVQVEFKDK
+420 PSVKVEFMDK

-443 NVMIGYYNNE
+443 NVMLGYYKNE
-453 ELTKEVIVDGW
+453 ELTNEVIVDGW

-503 ILLNKIPGVLDSF
+503 ILLNKVPEIADSF
-516 VFGEPIDG
+516 VFGEPIGG

-531 AVQIQYSKK
+531 AVQVQYSKK
-540 DLTDL
+540 DIEEL
-545 HGELSDDKIR
+545 HGEVSKEQIR
-555 DIIWEQ
+555 EIIWEKV
-561 IKEINQ
+561 KEINQ
-567 TIPHYKRVTD
+567 TVPHYKRVTD

-590 LKIKRKEQLARV
+590 LKIKRKEQLAKVMKEIR
-602 LDQK
+602 

>member
-1 MVNIAGGCCLND
+1 MEEPKYYDSI
-13 IYGLKC
+13 
-19 CIMYVKVEFCIAG
+19 
-32 GPRMAEKPMY
+32 
-42 FDTVKELIMYTSDLY
+42 KELITATSTIY
-57 KNDVAFRVKVKPGK
+57 KNDTAFRVKVKPGK
-71 TPEYKDYTYKD
+71 EPEYKDYTYAD
-82 FIENV
+82 FMENV
-87 NAVGTAYYDSGFKG
+87 NALGASYYSRGFKG
-101 GRIAIIGRNQYNWV
+101 GRIAIIGRNQYYWV
-115 VAHMACLFG
+115 TAHMACLFG

-136 IGEMED
+136 LGEMED

-151 VVFDVKNKEF
+151 VVFDVKNKEQ
-161 IEQIRANGRT
+161 IDQIRANGRT
-171 GIREF
+171 RIREY
-176 ICMNEKSDEYRSI
+176 ICMNDHLEGCLNVEDLIVEGRTLSDEI
-189 DDLIESGR
+189 KQE
-197 ALIAGGRTDFIDY
+197 FIDF
-210 KPAGE
+210 KPAPE

-228 KSKAVMLSNK
+228 KSKAVMLSNR

-257 TNIAFLPFHH
+257 TNICFLPFHH

-277 IADGMRTVF
+277 LADGMRNVF
-286 SDGIRYI
+286 SDDIRYI
-293 KQNLTEYGVTFFLG
+293 KQNLSEYGVTFFLG
-307 VPALIDKMYESV
+307 VPALIDKMYETV

-333 RAKKLANFLLFFHID
+333 RAKKLARFLLFFGID
-348 IRRKLFKD
+348 IRRKLFKE
-356 IIAQMGGQLK
+356 IIGQMGGQLK

-376 PAVSKGFTD
+376 ARVSQGFTD

-420 PAVQVEFKDK
+420 PAVKIEFMDK

-443 NVMIGYYNNE
+443 NVMLGYYNNE
-453 ELTKEVIVDGW
+453 ELTKDVIRDGW

-503 ILLNKIPGVLDSF
+503 LLMNKIPGVADSF

-531 AVQIQYSKK
+531 ALQVQYSAKEIEEVYGV
-540 DLTDL
+540 DTPDR
-545 HGELSDDKIR
+545 IR
-555 DIIWEQ
+555 DVLWEK
-561 IKEINQ
+561 IKEVNQ

-590 LKIKRKEQLARV
+590 LKIKRKEQLKRV
-602 LDQK
+602 LGEFE

>member
-1 MVNIAGGCCLND
+1 MEEPRY
-13 IYGLKC
+13 YG
-19 CIMYVKVEFCIAG
+19 
-32 GPRMAEKPMY
+32 
-42 FDTVKELIMYTSDLY
+42 TVKELITATSETY
-57 KNDVAFRVKVKPGK
+57 KDDVAFRVKIKQGK
-71 TPEYKDYTYKD
+71 DPEYIDHTYKD

-87 NAVGTAYYDSGFKG
+87 NSLGANLYDSGFKG
-101 GRIAIIGRNQYNWV
+101 GRIAIIGRNQFYWV
-115 VAHMACLFG
+115 VTHLACLFG

-136 IGEMED
+136 LGEMED
-142 SLIRAEVDA
+142 SLIRAGVDA
-151 VVFDVKNKEF
+151 VVFDVKNKEQ
-161 IEQIRANGRT
+161 IEQIKANGKT
-171 GIREF
+171 NIREF
-176 ICMNEKSDEYRSI
+176 ICMNDKSEEYRC
-189 DDLIESGR
+189 IEDMVATGR
-197 ALIAGGRTDFIDY
+197 ELPEFVRQEFIDFM
-210 KPAGE
+210 PSPEA
-215 SMAIL
+215 MAIL

-228 KSKAVMLSNK
+228 KSKAVMLSNR
-238 GIACNVADLLV
+238 GLACNVSDLLV

-267 ILGSTGLLFA
+267 ILGSTGMLFA
-277 IADGMRTVF
+277 LADGMRTVF

-307 VPALIDKMYESV
+307 VPALIDKMYETV

-333 RAKKLANFLLFFHID
+333 RAKKLANFLLKFGID
-348 IRRKLFKD
+348 IRRKLFKE
-356 IIAQMGGQLK
+356 IISQMGGQLK

-376 PAVSKGFTD
+376 AAVAQGFTD

-420 PAVQVEFKDK
+420 PSVQVEFRDK

-443 NVMIGYYNNE
+443 NVMIGYYEND
-453 ELTKEVIVDGW
+453 ELTAEVLEDGW

-503 ILLNKIPGVLDSF
+503 ILLNKIPEIQDSF

-531 AVQIQYSKK
+531 AVQVQYSAKELESSHGA
-540 DLTDL
+540 LTEDQ
-545 HGELSDDKIR
+545 IR
-555 DIIWEQ
+555 DLIWEK
-561 IKEINQ
+561 IKDVNQ

-590 LKIKRKEQLARV
+590 LKIKRKEQIKKV
-602 LDQK
+602 LEL

>member
-1 MVNIAGGCCLND
+1 MEQPK
-13 IYGLKC
+13 Y
-19 CIMYVKVEFCIAG
+19 Y
-32 GPRMAEKPMY
+32 
-42 FDTVKELIMYTSDLY
+42 DTVKELITATSSAY
-57 KNDVAFRVKVKPGK
+57 KDDVAFRVKIKSGK
-71 TPEYKDYTYKD
+71 DPQYKDYTYAD

-87 NAVGTAYYDSGFKG
+87 NAMGANLYDSGFKG
-101 GRIAIIGRNQYNWV
+101 GRIAIIGRNQYYWV
-115 VAHMACLFG
+115 VTHLACLFG

-136 IGEMED
+136 LGEMED
-142 SLIRAEVDA
+142 SLIRAGVDA
-151 VVFDVKNKEF
+151 VVFDVKNKEQ
-161 IEQIRANGRT
+161 IEQIKANGKT
-171 GIREF
+171 KIREF
-176 ICMNEKSDEYRSI
+176 ICMNEKSDEYRCVE
-189 DDLIESGR
+189 DMVNAGR
-197 ALIAGGRTDFIDY
+197 ELPEEIRKEFSDY
-210 KPAGE
+210 KPSGE

-238 GIACNVADLLV
+238 GLACNVADLLV

-267 ILGSTGLLFA
+267 ILGSTGMLFA
-277 IADGMRTVF
+277 LADGMRTVF

-307 VPALIDKMYESV
+307 VPALIDKMYETV
-319 EKGVE
+319 EKGIE

-333 RAKKLANFLLFFHID
+333 RAKKLANFLLKFGID
-348 IRRKLFKD
+348 IRRKLFKE

-376 PAVSKGFTD
+376 AAVAQGFTD

-420 PAVQVEFKDK
+420 PSVQVEFRDK

-443 NVMIGYYNNE
+443 NVMIGYYEND
-453 ELTKEVIVDGW
+453 ELTSEVLEDGW

-503 ILLNKIPGVLDSF
+503 ILLNKIPEIQDSF

-531 AVQIQYSKK
+531 AVQVQYSAKEIAAE
-540 DLTDL
+540 
-545 HGELSDDKIR
+545 HGELTEVQIR
-555 DIIWEQ
+555 DLIWD
-561 IKEINQ
+561 KVKDVNQ

-590 LKIKRKEQLARV
+590 LKIKRKEQIKKV
-602 LDQK
+602 LDV

>member
-1 MVNIAGGCCLND
+1 MS
-13 IYGLKC
+13 
-19 CIMYVKVEFCIAG
+19 E
-32 GPRMAEKPMY
+32 
-42 FDTVKELIMYTSDLY
+42 KELKPVYYNSIKEIISASADKY
-57 KNDVAFRVKVKPGK
+57 KNDVAFRVKTKQGK
-71 TPEYKDYTYKD
+71 DPEYKDYTYAD

-87 NAVGTAYYDSGFKG
+87 NACGTALYDSGFKG
-101 GRIAIIGRNQYNWV
+101 GRIAIIGRNQYHWV

-136 IGEMED
+136 LGELED
-142 SLIRAEVDA
+142 SLIRAEADA
-151 VVFDVKNKEF
+151 VVFDVKNKEQ
-161 IEQIRANGRT
+161 IEQIKANGRT
-171 GIREF
+171 KIREF
-176 ICMNEKSDEYRSI
+176 ILMNEKSEEYRCVE
-189 DDLIESGR
+189 DLIAAGR
-197 ALIAGGRTDFIDY
+197 KLVADGAREFIDF
-210 KPAGE
+210 KPTPE

-267 ILGSTGLLFA
+267 ILGSTGMLFVL
-277 IADGMRTVF
+277 ADGMRTVF

-307 VPALIDKMYESV
+307 VPALIDKMYETV
-319 EKGVE
+319 EKGIE

-333 RAKKLANFLLFFHID
+333 NAKKLAKFLLFFHID
-348 IRRKLFKD
+348 IRRKLFKE

-376 PAVSKGFTD
+376 PEVAQGFTD

-443 NVMIGYYNNE
+443 NVMLGYYKNE
-453 ELTKEVIVDGW
+453 ELTNEVIVDGW

-503 ILLNKIPGVLDSF
+503 ILLNKIPGVMDSF

-531 AVQIQYSKK
+531 AVQIQYSAKEIAELYKVETPDEIK
-540 DLTDL
+540 DV
-545 HGELSDDKIR
+545 
-555 DIIWEQ
+555 IWEK
-561 IKEINQ
+561 IKDVNQ

-590 LKIKRKEQLARV
+590 LKIKRKEQIKKV
-602 LDQK
+602 LDI

>member
-1 MVNIAGGCCLND
+1 MEQP
-13 IYGLKC
+13 K
-19 CIMYVKVEFCIAG
+19 
-32 GPRMAEKPMY
+32 Y
-42 FDTVKELIMYTSDLY
+42 FDTIKELILDTSASY
-57 KNDVAFRVKVKPGK
+57 KDDVAFRVKTKSGK
-71 TPEYKDYTYKD
+71 NPEYKDYTYSD
-82 FIENV
+82 FIENI
-87 NAVGTAYYDSGFKG
+87 NAVGTSFYESGFKG
-101 GRIAIIGRNQYNWV
+101 GRIAMIGRNQYYWV
-115 VAHMACLFG
+115 VPHLACLFG

-136 IGEMED
+136 LGEMED
-142 SLIRAEVDA
+142 SLVRAEVDA
-151 VVFDVKNKEF
+151 VVFDVKYK
-161 IEQIRANGRT
+161 EQIERIKVDGKT
-171 GIREF
+171 KIREF
-176 ICMNEKSDEYRSI
+176 ICMNEKSEDYRCVE
-189 DDLIESGR
+189 DLIASGR
-197 ALIAGGRTDFIDY
+197 ELIGAGKRDFIDY
-210 KPAGE
+210 MPKGE
-215 SMAIL
+215 DMAIL

-319 EKGVE
+319 EKGIE

-407 KGHIRAGSIGRPL
+407 KGHIKAGSIGRPL

-443 NVMIGYYNNE
+443 NVMIGYYKNE
-453 ELTKEVIVDGW
+453 ELTNEVIKDGW

-516 VFGEPIDG
+516 VFGEPING

-531 AVQIQYSKK
+531 AVQIQYSMK
-540 DLTDL
+540 DLSEI
-545 HGELSDDKIR
+545 HGELTSESVR
-555 DIIWEQ
+555 EVIWEQ

-602 LDQK
+602 MKENGIS

>member
-1 MVNIAGGCCLND
+1 METPTYYDSI
-13 IYGLKC
+13 
-19 CIMYVKVEFCIAG
+19 
-32 GPRMAEKPMY
+32 
-42 FDTVKELIMYTSDLY
+42 KELISATSDQY
-57 KNDVAFRVKVKPGK
+57 KDDIAFRVKIKPGK
-71 TPEYKDYTYKD
+71 EPEYKDYTYAD

-87 NAVGTAYYDSGFKG
+87 NAVGASYYNRGFKD
-101 GRIAIIGRNQYNWV
+101 GRIAIIGRNQYYWV
-115 VAHMACLFG
+115 VAHLACLFG

-136 IGEMED
+136 VGEMED
-142 SLIRAEVDA
+142 SLVRAEVDA
-151 VVFDVKNKEF
+151 VVFDVKNKEQ
-161 IEQIRANGRT
+161 IEQIKANGRT
-171 GIREF
+171 KIREF
-176 ICMNEKSDEYRSI
+176 ICMNEKSEDYVCVE
-189 DDLIESGR
+189 DLVAEGR
-197 ALIAGGRTDFIDY
+197 ELPSEVKQEFIDF
-210 KPAGE
+210 KPTPD

-257 TNIAFLPFHH
+257 TNICFLPFHH

-277 IADGMRTVF
+277 LADGMRNVF

-307 VPALIDKMYESV
+307 VPALIDKMYETV
-319 EKGVE
+319 EKGIE

-356 IIAQMGGQLK
+356 VITQMGGQLK

-420 PAVQVEFKDK
+420 PAVQVEFRDK

-443 NVMIGYYNNE
+443 NVMLGYYNND
-453 ELTKEVIVDGW
+453 ELTKEVIEDGW

-503 ILLNKIPGVLDSF
+503 ILLNKIPGVMDSF

-531 AVQIQYSKK
+531 AVQVQYSAKEIQ
-540 DLTDL
+540 DLYNVQTP
-545 HGELSDDKIR
+545 EQIR
-555 DIIWEQ
+555 DAIWEK
-561 IKEINQ
+561 IKEVNQ

-590 LKIKRKEQLARV
+590 LKIKRKEQLVKV
-602 LDQK
+602 LEKTT

>member
-1 MVNIAGGCCLND
+1 
-13 IYGLKC
+13 
-19 CIMYVKVEFCIAG
+19 
-32 GPRMAEKPMY
+32 MAEEPVY
-42 FDTVKELIMYTSDLY
+42 YNSIKELISASAAQY
-57 KNDVAFRVKVKPGK
+57 KDDIAFRVKTKPGK
-71 TPEYKDYTYKD
+71 APEYKDYTYAD

-87 NAVGTAYYDSGFKG
+87 NAVGASYYNRGFKG
-101 GRIAIIGRNQYNWV
+101 GRIAIIGRNQYYWV
-115 VAHMACLFG
+115 VAHLACLFG

-142 SLIRAEVDA
+142 SLVRAEADA
-151 VVFDVKNKEF
+151 VVFDVKNKEQ
-161 IEQIRANGRT
+161 IDQIRANGRT
-171 GIREF
+171 KIREF
-176 ICMNEKSDEYRSI
+176 ICMNDKSEDYICVE
-189 DDLIESGR
+189 DLISEGR
-197 ALIAGGRTDFIDY
+197 ELPSEVKREFIDF
-210 KPAGE
+210 KPAPE

-257 TNIAFLPFHH
+257 TNICFLPFHH

-277 IADGMRTVF
+277 LADGMRNVF

-293 KQNLTEYGVTFFLG
+293 KQNLSEYGVTFFLG
-307 VPALIDKMYESV
+307 VPALIDKMYETV
-319 EKGVE
+319 EKGIE

-333 RAKKLANFLLFFHID
+333 RAKKLANFLLKFHID
-348 IRRKLFKD
+348 IRRKLFKE
-356 IIAQMGGQLK
+356 IIGQMGGQLK

-420 PAVQVEFKDK
+420 PAVKVEFMDK

-453 ELTKEVIVDGW
+453 ELTNEVIVDGW

-503 ILLNKIPGVLDSF
+503 ILLNKIPGVMDSF

-531 AVQIQYSKK
+531 AVQVQYSAKEMQ
-540 DLTDL
+540 
-545 HGELSDDKIR
+545 ELYGVDTQDQIR
-555 DIIWEQ
+555 DTLWEK
-561 IKEINQ
+561 IKEVNQ

-590 LKIKRKEQLARV
+590 LKIKRKEQLKKV
-602 LDQK
+602 LG

>member
-1 MVNIAGGCCLND
+1 MEQPKH
-13 IYGLKC
+13 Y
-19 CIMYVKVEFCIAG
+19 
-32 GPRMAEKPMY
+32 
-42 FDTVKELIMYTSDLY
+42 DTIKELILEKAELY
-57 KNDVAFRVKVKPGK
+57 KDDIAFRVKTKAGK
-71 TPEYKDYTYKD
+71 EPQYKDYTYAD

-87 NAVGTAYYDSGFKG
+87 NATGTALYDAGFKG

-115 VAHMACLFG
+115 VPHLACLFG

-136 IGEMED
+136 LGEMED

-151 VVFDVKNKEF
+151 VIFDVKNKDQ
-161 IEQIRANGRT
+161 IETIKANGKT
-171 GIREF
+171 KIREF
-176 ICMNEKSDEYRSI
+176 ILMNDKSDDYRSV
-189 DDLIESGR
+189 DDLIAKGR
-197 ALIAGGRTDFIDY
+197 ELIAGGAHDFTDY
-210 KPAGE
+210 KPTGE

-228 KSKAVMLSNK
+228 KSKAVMLSNR

-249 FEVFDEHS
+249 FEVFDRHS

-267 ILGSTGLLFA
+267 ILGSTGLLFT

-333 RAKKLANFLLFFHID
+333 FMKKLCNFLLIFHID
-348 IRRKLFKD
+348 IRRQVFKS
-356 IIAQMGGQLK
+356 ILSQMGGELK

-376 PAVSKGFTD
+376 PHVAKGFTD

-407 KGHIRAGSIGRPL
+407 KGHIKAGSIGRPL
-420 PAVQVEFKDK
+420 PSVTVEFKDK

-443 NVMIGYYNNE
+443 NVMLGYYKNE
-453 ELTKEVIVDGW
+453 ELTNEVIVDGW

-503 ILLNKIPGVLDSF
+503 ILLNKIPEVTDSF
-516 VFGEPIDG
+516 VFGEPING
-524 DWTDLRI
+524 DPTDLRI
-531 AVQIQYSKK
+531 AVQVQYSDKEMAE
-540 DLTDL
+540 L
-545 HGELSDDKIR
+545 HGDVTEDQIR

-561 IKEINQ
+561 IKEVNQ

-577 LYLTE
+577 LYLTQ
-582 EPFIKTTS
+582 EPFVKTTS
-590 LKIKRKEQLARV
+590 LKIKRKEQLKKV
-602 LDQK
+602 LGE

>member
-1 MVNIAGGCCLND
+1 
-13 IYGLKC
+13 
-19 CIMYVKVEFCIAG
+19 
-32 GPRMAEKPMY
+32 MAEEPVY
-42 FDTVKELIMYTSDLY
+42 YNSIKELISASAAQY
-57 KNDVAFRVKVKPGK
+57 KDDIAFRVKTKPGK
-71 TPEYKDYTYKD
+71 APEYKDYTYAD

-87 NAVGTAYYDSGFKG
+87 NAVGVSYYNRGFKG
-101 GRIAIIGRNQYNWV
+101 GRIAIIGRNQYYWV
-115 VAHMACLFG
+115 VAHLACLFG

-142 SLIRAEVDA
+142 SLVRAEVDA
-151 VVFDVKNKEF
+151 VVFDVKNKEQ
-161 IEQIRANGRT
+161 IDQIRANGRT
-171 GIREF
+171 KIREF
-176 ICMNEKSDEYRSI
+176 ICMNDKSEDYICVE
-189 DDLIESGR
+189 DLISEGR
-197 ALIAGGRTDFIDY
+197 ELPSEVKREFIDF
-210 KPAGE
+210 KPAPE

-257 TNIAFLPFHH
+257 TNICFLPFHH

-277 IADGMRTVF
+277 LADGMRNVF

-293 KQNLTEYGVTFFLG
+293 KQNLSEYGVTFFLG
-307 VPALIDKMYESV
+307 VPALIDKMYETV
-319 EKGVE
+319 EKGIE
-324 KQGKTKTVE
+324 KQGKTKTVK
-333 RAKKLANFLLFFHID
+333 RAKKLANFLLKFHID
-348 IRRKLFKD
+348 IRRKLFKE
-356 IIAQMGGQLK
+356 IIGQMGGQLK

-420 PAVQVEFKDK
+420 PAVKVEFMDK

-453 ELTKEVIVDGW
+453 ELTNEVIVDGW

-503 ILLNKIPGVLDSF
+503 ILLNKIPGVMDSF

-531 AVQIQYSKK
+531 AVQVQYSAKEMQ
-540 DLTDL
+540 
-545 HGELSDDKIR
+545 ELYGVDTQDQIR
-555 DIIWEQ
+555 DTLWEK
-561 IKEINQ
+561 IKEVNQ

-590 LKIKRKEQLARV
+590 LKIKRKEQLKKV
-602 LDQK
+602 LG

>member
-1 MVNIAGGCCLND
+1 M
-13 IYGLKC
+13 
-19 CIMYVKVEFCIAG
+19 E
-32 GPRMAEKPMY
+32 EKPVY
-42 FDTVKELIMYTSDLY
+42 YDTIKELILATSKIY
-57 KNDVAFRVKVKPGK
+57 ERDVAFRVKTKAGK
-71 TPEYKDYTYKD
+71 APEYKDYTYKD

-87 NAVGTAYYDSGFKG
+87 NAVGTAFYDEGFKG
-101 GRIAIIGRNQYNWV
+101 GRIAFIGRNQYYWV
-115 VAHMACLFG
+115 VPHMACLFG
-124 GIVSV
+124 GIISV

-136 IGEMED
+136 LGEMED
-142 SLIRAEVDA
+142 SLVRAEVDA
-151 VVFDVKNKEF
+151 VVFDVKNKDQ
-161 IEQIRANGRT
+161 IEQIKANGKT
-171 GIREF
+171 KIREY
-176 ICMNEKSDEYRSI
+176 ICMNEKSDDYRCVE
-189 DDLIESGR
+189 DLIEKGR
-197 ALIAGGRTDFIDY
+197 GLIAEGQKEFIEF
-210 KPAGE
+210 KPTGD

-319 EKGVE
+319 EKGIE

-443 NVMIGYYNNE
+443 NVMIGYYKNE
-453 ELTKEVIVDGW
+453 ELTNEVIVDGW

-516 VFGEPIDG
+516 VFGEPING

-531 AVQIQYSKK
+531 AVQVQYSAK
-540 DLTDL
+540 DLTEL
-545 HGELSDDKIR
+545 HGELTPDRIR

-561 IKEINQ
+561 IKEVNQ

-590 LKIKRKEQLARV
+590 LKIKRKEQLAV
-602 LDQK
+602 VMKEVGT

>member
-1 MVNIAGGCCLND
+1 METPVYYDSI
-13 IYGLKC
+13 
-19 CIMYVKVEFCIAG
+19 
-32 GPRMAEKPMY
+32 
-42 FDTVKELIMYTSDLY
+42 KELITATSTQY
-57 KNDVAFRVKVKPGK
+57 KDDIAFRVKIKPGK
-71 TPEYKDYTYKD
+71 EPEYKDYTYAD

-87 NAVGTAYYDSGFKG
+87 NAVGASYYNRGFKG
-101 GRIAIIGRNQYNWV
+101 GRIAIIGRNQYYWV

-142 SLIRAEVDA
+142 SLVRAEVDA
-151 VVFDVKNKEF
+151 VVFDVKNKEQ
-161 IEQIRANGRT
+161 IEQIKANGRT
-171 GIREF
+171 KIREF
-176 ICMNEKSDEYRSI
+176 ICMNEKSEDFICVE
-189 DDLIESGR
+189 DLITEGR
-197 ALIAGGRTDFIDY
+197 GLSAVVKQEFIDF
-210 KPAGE
+210 KPSPE

-257 TNIAFLPFHH
+257 TNICFLPFHH

-277 IADGMRTVF
+277 LADGMRNVF

-293 KQNLTEYGVTFFLG
+293 KQNLSEYGVTFFLG
-307 VPALIDKMYESV
+307 VPALIDKMYETV
-319 EKGVE
+319 EKGIE

-333 RAKKLANFLLFFHID
+333 RAKKLAKFLLFFHID
-348 IRRKLFKD
+348 IRRKLFKE

-420 PAVQVEFKDK
+420 PAVQVEFRDN

-453 ELTKEVIVDGW
+453 ELTNEVIEDGW

-503 ILLNKIPGVLDSF
+503 ILLNKIPGVMDSF

-531 AVQIQYSKK
+531 AVQVQYSAKEIK
-540 DLTDL
+540 
-545 HGELSDDKIR
+545 ELYGADTQ
-555 DIIWEQ
+555 EQ
-561 IKEINQ
+561 IHDALWEKIKEVNQ

-590 LKIKRKEQLARV
+590 LKIKRKEQIKRV
-602 LDQK
+602 LDIN

>member
-1 MVNIAGGCCLND
+1 
-13 IYGLKC
+13 
-19 CIMYVKVEFCIAG
+19 
-32 GPRMAEKPMY
+32 MAEEPVY
-42 FDTVKELIMYTSDLY
+42 YNSIKELISASAAQY
-57 KNDVAFRVKVKPGK
+57 KDDIAFRVKTKPGK
-71 TPEYKDYTYKD
+71 APEYKDYTYAD

-87 NAVGTAYYDSGFKG
+87 NAVGASYYNRGFKG
-101 GRIAIIGRNQYNWV
+101 GRIAIIGRNQYYWV
-115 VAHMACLFG
+115 VAHLACLFG

-142 SLIRAEVDA
+142 SLVRAEVDA
-151 VVFDVKNKEF
+151 VVFDVKNKEQ
-161 IEQIRANGRT
+161 IDQIRANGRT
-171 GIREF
+171 KIREF
-176 ICMNEKSDEYRSI
+176 ICMNDKSEDYICVE
-189 DDLIESGR
+189 DLISEGR
-197 ALIAGGRTDFIDY
+197 ELPSEVKREFIDF
-210 KPAGE
+210 KPAPE

-257 TNIAFLPFHH
+257 TNICFLPFHH

-277 IADGMRTVF
+277 LADGMRNVF

-293 KQNLTEYGVTFFLG
+293 KQNLSEYGVTFFLG
-307 VPALIDKMYESV
+307 VPALIDKMYETV
-319 EKGVE
+319 EKGIE
-324 KQGKTKTVE
+324 KQGKTKTLE
-333 RAKKLANFLLFFHID
+333 RAKKLANFLLKFHID
-348 IRRKLFKD
+348 IRRKLFKE
-356 IIAQMGGQLK
+356 IIGQMGGQLK

-420 PAVQVEFKDK
+420 PAVKVEFMDK

-453 ELTKEVIVDGW
+453 ELTNEVIVDGW

-503 ILLNKIPGVLDSF
+503 ILLNKIPGVMDSF

-531 AVQIQYSKK
+531 AVQVQYSAKEMQ
-540 DLTDL
+540 
-545 HGELSDDKIR
+545 ELYGVDTQDQIR
-555 DIIWEQ
+555 DTLWEK
-561 IKEINQ
+561 IKEVNQ

-590 LKIKRKEQLARV
+590 LKIKRKEQLKKV
-602 LDQK
+602 LG